1 VPSERK
7 LKIEVVDALTR
18 LRKDLSK
25 SEAEGPSANKLR
37 EIETAMSN
45 HQEKGEYSLMLDTF
59 AGVSPQ
65 LALAERDPL
74 RKPLVDRLRA
84 MAQQAQTVLDF
95 QKIEIKVGGVAVGD
109 AGVSSVLI
117 NGKSVGVGDVLEK
130 ELLVRAISPDEIE
143 FVFRGIIFARR
154 F

>member
-1 VPSERK
+1 
-7 LKIEVVDALTR
+7 
-18 LRKDLSK
+18 
-25 SEAEGPSANKLR
+25 
-37 EIETAMSN
+37 MSN
-45 HQEKGEYSLMLDTF
+45 HQEKGEYKLMLETF

-84 MAQQAQTVLDF
+84 MAKQAQTVLDF
-95 QKIEIKVGGVAVGD
+95 QKIELKVGGVAVGD

>member
-1 VPSERK
+1 MRTSFGKDRF
-7 LKIEVVDALTR
+7 VVSR
-18 LRKDLSK
+18 
-25 SEAEGPSANKLR
+25 
-37 EIETAMSN
+37 
-45 HQEKGEYSLMLDTF
+45 Y
-59 AGVSPQ
+59 
-65 LALAERDPL
+65 
-74 RKPLVDRLRA
+74 
-84 MAQQAQTVLDF
+84 
-95 QKIEIKVGGVAVGD
+95 VGD